1 MKNKGSGIRGQ
12 GSGVEDE
19 SALDA
24 APATSDSELFE
35 KVYEDV
41 RAWCRARGYAGHDP
55 FDALNSKI
63 FQATPLRR
71 SRLARLAWTQAFKRS
86 PVNPRSLARVPAGKN
101 PKGTALFAL
110 AELSRLRA
118 TRGEERLSETR
129 QRVSAARRHARVAQ
143 ERTRETQEHERE
155 ARALLDDLLAAHVRT
170 QHGAAWGYNFDWQ
183 GRAFYAPRGTPAV
196 VPTAFAVRALVE
208 GAFALGAAAEVK
220 PDAARI
226 KENHYA
232 SEAKDEARASGRVAD
247 TFGPDAG
254 AGKYLDAA
262 RAACEFVLRD
272 LNRADETGDEVC
284 FSYTPLDR
292 TRVFNASLLAAEA
305 LASVGAATREPEL
318 IDYALRA
325 ARYVVRRQRQD
336 GSWAYG
342 ADSYQTWADN
352 FHTAF
357 VLTSLAR
364 ILRACDRELE
374 RDAATREEF
383 RRALARGYEFWRG
396 HFFLADGWPKYY
408 HSSSHPAD
416 AHSAGA
422 AIVAL
427 AELKEFGPDAP
438 ALAARVARW
447 AVRELFDRRGFFY
460 YQKRRLYTVRTP
472 YMRWSQAWMMYALA
486 RLLEVMNAE

>member
-1 MKNKGSGIRGQ
+1 MRG
-12 GSGVEDE
+12 EFE
-19 SALDA
+19 S
-24 APATSDSELFE
+24 
-35 KVYEDV
+35 VYESL

-55 FDALNSKI
+55 FDALGSRL

-71 SRLARLAWTQAFKRS
+71 SRLARLAWTQALKRS
-86 PVNPRSLARVPAGKN
+86 PVNLRALTRVPAGRN

-118 TRGEERLSETR
+118 TGKGE
-129 QRVSAARRHARVAQ
+129 HA
-143 ERTRETQEHERE
+143 RE
-155 ARALLDDLLAAHVRT
+155 ARALLDDLVNARAETRN
-170 QHGAAWGYNFDWQ
+170 GAAWGYNFDWQ

-208 GAFALGAAAEVK
+208 GVAALDTPGEEGTVSSEVW
-220 PDAARI
+220 
-226 KENHYA
+226 E
-232 SEAKDEARASGRVAD
+232 
-247 TFGPDAG
+247 
-254 AGKYLDAA
+254 YLT
-262 RAACEFVLRD
+262 AACRACRFILED
-272 LNRADETGDEVC
+272 LNRAGETDEEVC

-292 TRVFNASLLAAEA
+292 TRVFNASLLAGEA
-305 LASVGAATREPEL
+305 LASVGAITGPKEWT
-318 IDYALRA
+318 DYALRA
-325 ARYVVRRQRQD
+325 ARYVVRRQRED

-342 ADSYQTWADN
+342 ADAYQSWADN

-364 ILRACDRELE
+364 ILKTCARELE
-374 RDAATREEF
+374 RDASTREEL
-383 RRALARGYEFWRG
+383 RRSLARGYRFWRDG
-396 HFFLADGWPKYY
+396 FFLADGWPKYY

-422 AIVAL
+422 AVIAL
-427 AELKEFGPDAP
+427 AELKEFEPDAP
-438 ALAARVARW
+438 RLAARVARW

-486 RLLEVMNAE
+486 RLLEVASSQ